1 MIKTIHENMD
11 KCIKALQE
19 GNIILLLDAHDRE
32 NEGDLIV
39 AAEKITAKSMT
50 FLIKNGSGIV
60 CLPMEKAR
68 LAKLGL
74 YTIPDNNNS
83 FNTAFTVS
91 IEARNGVTTGVSAQ
105 DRSHT
110 IKTAI
115 DDNTQAS
122 DLARPGHV
130 FPLAAQEGGVF
141 KRMGHTE
148 GSIDLMK
155 IALLKPAAV
164 LCELM
169 NDDGSMA
176 TGEQRHKFATK
187 HAIPIISIEEI
198 VYHRMRNEN
207 VYHLVSNDVDTKF
220 GQLIHHKYIFL
231 SGLNISLFTKAN
243 KFNHE
248 HRYHVAMI
256 KAKNLHDEYCQELLR
271 KHSDSHLSYLC
282 EQLAINRLDIA
293 VFISYEHNLYHPSII
308 NAAIARAL
316 LDLNIKQISPQFMHE
331 IIPVLPYFGLNAQ

>member
-1 MIKTIHENMD
+1 MIKVINDNMA
-11 KCIKALQE
+11 KSIKALQE
-19 GNIILLLDAHDRE
+19 GNIVLLLDAHDRE

-91 IEARNGVTTGVSAQ
+91 IEARDGVTTGVSAQ

-110 IKTAI
+110 IKIAI

-155 IALLKPAAV
+155 IAGLKPAAV

-169 NDDGSMA
+169 NEDGSMA
-176 TGEQRHKFATK
+176 TGEQRNRFATK
-187 HAIPIISIEEI
+187 FSIPIVSIEEI
-198 VYHRMRNEN
+198 VYHRMRHDN
-207 VYHLVSNDVDTKF
+207 VYHLVSNDIDSKF
-220 GQLIHHKYIFL
+220 GPLTHHNYVFL
-231 SGLNISLFTKAN
+231 SGLNISLFTKVT
-243 KFNHE
+243 KFTHD

-271 KHSDSHLSYLC
+271 KHHDSPLPYLC
-282 EQLAINRLDIA
+282 EQLTANQLDVLI
-293 VFISYEHNLYHPSII
+293 FISHDHLYHPSII

-316 LDLNIKQISPQFMHE
+316 LDLNIRQISPQFMHE